1 LARKTTKTLNTLRRK
16 KSSAFVGKGEER
28 QRTRRETRESSTRA
42 RFDGE
47 GDFFQRELRSSRRRN
62 ETGDY
67 KKKTKRARE
76 QNRDSNRKEKAHS

>member
-1 LARKTTKTLNTLRRK
+1 MKTLNTLRRK

-28 QRTRRETRESSTRA
+28 ENKTRESSTRA

-47 GDFFQRELRSSRRRN
+47 GDFFQRELLSSRRN